1 MLKETLTYTD
11 FNGTE
16 RTEDFFFHI
25 TEKEGYTIN
34 AKFGGDLETYVN
46 NLNSDQDTERMIE
59 FIDFMLLTSYGRKS
73 ADGRRFEKSEQIKIE
88 FEQSR
93 AYSDLFMKFLTNT
106 EFASRFGSGLI
117 EGSKG
122 DHSDKKPEDDKVVKI
137 VDMHSNPITEQ

>member
-73 ADGRRFEKSEQIKIE
+73 ADGRRFEKSEQIKME

-106 EFASRFGSGLI
+106 EFASRFGAGLI

-122 DHSDKKPEDDKVVKI
+122 DRSDQKPEDDKVVKV
-137 VDMHSNPITEQ
+137 VDMHSNPTQ